1 MKIWAGRTERAY
13 KVQMTIPSVT
23 AESVLGLFR
32 LIAGR
37 EERRTSGESARMAAL
52 LALAE
57 QLARNHRAMTEDGW
71 DAAVRVGGLLLQA
84 EMINNDADTVALELL
99 SRLRQRK

>member
-1 MKIWAGRTERAY
+1 
-13 KVQMTIPSVT
+13 
-23 AESVLGLFR
+23 
-32 LIAGR
+32 
-37 EERRTSGESARMAAL
+37 MAAL

>member
-1 MKIWAGRTERAY
+1 
-13 KVQMTIPSVT
+13 MTIPSVT

-37 EERRTSGESARMAAL
+37 EEHRTSGESARMAAL